1 MLLSS
6 ANRRARSVRSVLL
19 TLLVFF
25 CGAIPSFAA
34 TNRGHNGVK
43 LKFHFQQTLIEQANN
58 NFHSPYSGKN
68 SFLSRDRPAMSL
80 TSNFHFDLYLPDQ
93 FRAVFNPE
101 MSGGEALSGTVGL
114 AAFPNGDAFRIG
126 KPTPVFS
133 SGEFYLVKTFGLT
146 GRGLSSDETMLT
158 IIAGKI
164 SLASYFDK
172 NKYSND
178 ARTQF
183 MNWALMNN
191 GAWDYAADTRGYIPG
206 VVAEYLSPIFTFRF
220 AATMQTSS
228 ANGPS
233 YDPNIARA
241 HSFNLQ
247 GGYAYRLGDRRGKVR
262 LLLYYNTGHFGNYAE
277 ATNDPQYNHNIALTR
292 QYGRTKVGFGINFQQ
307 SLCRN
312 TGLFARIGW
321 NDGQNESW
329 SYTEIDRTVSAGILT
344 KPEFF
349 GRKHD
354 AFGIGIA
361 VDGISKAHRQ
371 YLASGGYG
379 FIIGDGKLPQY
390 APAEVLETF
399 YRFQLNKM
407 LALSA
412 DYQYIVNPAYNP
424 QRGPVNV
431 FGIRAHVSI

>member
-1 MLLSS
+1 MYLSS
-6 ANRRARSVRSVLL
+6 IRCRARSAYLVLFTVAL
-19 TLLVFF
+19 SLCLVVPAVA
-25 CGAIPSFAA
+25 GTKQNGNAIRF
-34 TNRGHNGVK
+34 
-43 LKFHFQQTLIEQANN
+43 KFHFQQTLIDQANN
-58 NFHSPYSGKN
+58 NFHSPYVGKN
-68 SFLSRDRPAMSL
+68 SFLSKEPPAMSL
-80 TSNFHFDLYLPDQ
+80 TSNFHFDLFLPDR

-101 MSGGEALSGTVGL
+101 LSGGEALSHTVGL

-133 SGEFYLVKTFGLT
+133 SGEYYLVKTFGL
-146 GRGLSSDETMLT
+146 GRNTLSPLEARLT

-172 NKYSND
+172 NRYSND

-206 VVAEYLSPIFTFRF
+206 FVAEYLSPVFTLRF

-228 ANGPS
+228 ANGPHF
-233 YDPNIARA
+233 DPNIAKA

-247 GGYAYRLGDRRGKVR
+247 GGYAYRLAGRRGKVR

-277 ATNDPQYNHNIALTR
+277 ATNDPQYNHNIVLTR
-292 QYGRTKVGFGINFQQ
+292 QYGRTKTGFGINVQQ
-307 SLCRN
+307 NLCRN

-344 KPEFF
+344 KPDFF
-349 GRKHD
+349 GRKYD
-354 AFGIGIA
+354 TFGIAGA
-361 VDGISKAHRQ
+361 VDGLSNAHRA

-379 FIIGDGKLPQY
+379 FIIGDGKLTHY
-390 APAEVLETF
+390 GLESILETF
-399 YRFQLNKM
+399 YSIRVSRL
-407 LALSA
+407 LALTA
-412 DYQYIVNPAYNP
+412 DYQFIVNPAYNRD
-424 QRGPVNV
+424 RGPIDV